1 MSLYRLEVLPLAK
14 EDMVGIVGYIGR
26 ELKNPTAANRL
37 ADEFFEA
44 MESLTDFPYAN
55 PVLVPIRPLKFEY
68 RKLMVG
74 SYTLFYRVC
83 EPEKLVIVA
92 RVLYSKRDFS
102 IANGHLT

>member
-1 MSLYRLEVLPLAK
+1 MYRLEVLPLAK

-37 ADEFFEA
+37 ADEFFKA

-74 SYTLFYRVC
+74 NYTLFYRVR
-83 EPEKLVIVA
+83 EPEKLVTVA
-92 RVLYSKRDFS
+92 RVLYSKREFS
-102 IANGHLT
+102 IANFQ